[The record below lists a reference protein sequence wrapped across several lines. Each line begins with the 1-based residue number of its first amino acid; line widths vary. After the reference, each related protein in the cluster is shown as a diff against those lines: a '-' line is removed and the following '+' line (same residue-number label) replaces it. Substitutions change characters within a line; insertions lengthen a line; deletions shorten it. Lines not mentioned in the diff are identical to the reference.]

1 MSSPE
6 VLRDLVDDSIESKVF
21 SAAACAL
28 VTPTGA
34 KVKIVRGLSD
44 PDRNE
49 QATSTSLFDLASL
62 TKPIATGSLLVKALE
77 LGLISLAEKATKW
90 IPDAQYLKD
99 VTVSHLI
106 GHVSGLPSW
115 KALYQ
120 TPDKSAIEQIAATPL
135 KRPSGTEYEYSDLG
149 YILLGEILAQVYGQS
164 LDEAA
169 KKYIFAPLKLNS
181 TTYRPNE
188 AQQKRA
194 VVTGHSR
201 SRPESTLKG
210 QVHDENAWWMGGVA
224 GHAGLFSTI
233 DDLMTYV
240 RCLLN
245 ALQDYHEAQALGQT
259 QRLAALFLKGG
270 HGGRLMAPTL
280 HNLGLEFRANEP
292 AQSVA
297 QRLGCLGH
305 GAHQFPGLLELFRVN
320 GYWLLWLSA
329 RSAGLWIIFG
339 LLRVLGR
346 GQGNQDNQ
354 AQRQSR
360 SQAGLGHGGIR
371 GNHRVH

>member
-245 ALQDYHEAQALGQT
+245 EGQGLFSPQATERFLSPHVRLDGQLGWHCLGWFAEPNEMLPRGDLFSRQVVGHSGFT
-259 QRLAALFLKGG
+259 GTAIVIDRTRKSAVIVLTNHVLYTPEKAEWLIVRRKMINVLAA
-270 HGGRLMAPTL
+270 M
-280 HNLGLEFRANEP
+280 
-292 AQSVA
+292 Q
-297 QRLGCLGH
+297 
-305 GAHQFPGLLELFRVN
+305 EL
-320 GYWLLWLSA
+320 
-329 RSAGLWIIFG
+329 
-339 LLRVLGR
+339 
-346 GQGNQDNQ
+346 
-354 AQRQSR
+354 
-360 SQAGLGHGGIR
+360 
-371 GNHRVH
+371 